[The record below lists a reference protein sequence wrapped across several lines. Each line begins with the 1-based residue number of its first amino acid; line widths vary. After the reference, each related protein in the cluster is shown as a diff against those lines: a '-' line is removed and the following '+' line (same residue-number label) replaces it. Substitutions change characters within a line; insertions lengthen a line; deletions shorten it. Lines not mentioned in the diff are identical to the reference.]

1 MILKKYCE
9 YLESYLK
16 SFYTLYNEK
25 NRAECFYSIGLL
37 YSNFM
42 ELWIKFCIMNYDG
55 SIENWTIKEF
65 NIGNHN
71 FYLQLK
77 DEQTIHEFMSLGVK
91 KQDYDELLRSIE
103 KIRKATSHDE
113 LSYAFRY
120 PTDKVNNIY
129 IFELESSKKE
139 EIIENMKKSIEIS
152 CKILNDHIEGVS
164 RDLTRKRNVLKEFI
178 DKYQNN

>member
-1 MILKKYCE
+1 M
-9 YLESYLK
+9 
-16 SFYTLYNEK
+16 
-25 NRAECFYSIGLL
+25 
-37 YSNFM
+37 
-42 ELWIKFCIMNYDG
+42 
-55 SIENWTIKEF
+55 
-65 NIGNHN
+65 
-71 FYLQLK
+71 
-77 DEQTIHEFMSLGVK
+77 
-91 KQDYDELLRSIE
+91 RSIE

-164 RDLTRKRNVLKEFI
+164 RDLTPKRNVLKEFI

>member
-1 MILKKYCE
+1 MILKQYYE

-55 SIENWTIKEF
+55 AIENWTIKEF

-77 DEQTIHEFMSLGVK
+77 DEQTKYEFMSLGLK
-91 KQDYDELLRSIE
+91 EKDYDELLSSIE
-103 KIRKATSHDE
+103 KIKIATSRNE

-120 PTDKVNNIY
+120 PTDKINNIY
-129 IFELESSKKE
+129 IFELDNNKKE
-139 EIIENMKKSIEIS
+139 EIIEDMKKSIEIS
-152 CKILNDHIEGVS
+152 CKILSDYIEEFY
-164 RDLTRKRNVLKEFI
+164 RDLIVKRDVLKEFI
-178 DKYQNN
+178 DKYKYN